1 VKGRSLHVGLDVA
14 SSHRWGRLA
23 PPLPS
28 PAGDAKAFARV
39 AAARGFAAATLVNEQ
54 ATHAAVRGAIADAAR
69 ELRDGDSFVL
79 TFSGHGLAATTR
91 TGFQQSWCLFDDA
104 LARFGANGLD
114 AALTRF
120 ASGVRILIVVN
131 CCFASPPRD
140 AVAGRRSAHRDLVR
154 IGSSTSFAFAS
165 SSRQHLSPFV
175 RRFIDVLDASD
186 YHGFQGFFRELTFQP
201 IAPMTPKL
209 EIAPHCSPNFLRAG
223 PFRL

>member
-1 VKGRSLHVGLDVA
+1 MQGRSLHIGLDFA
-14 SSHRWGRLA
+14 SSQRWGRLA

-28 PAGDAKAFARV
+28 PAGDAKAFAGV
-39 AAARGFAAATLVNEQ
+39 AAARKFAVTTLVNEQ
-54 ATHAAVRGAIADAAR
+54 ATLGAVRGAIADAAR

-104 LARFGANGLD
+104 WARFDRSGLD

-140 AVAGRRSAHRDLVR
+140 AIVRRRFVHRNLVR
-154 IGSSTSFAFAS
+154 IGSSTSFTIAS
-165 SSRQHLSPFV
+165 SSRQQLSPFV
-175 RRFIDVLDASD
+175 RRFIDVLAAND
-186 YHGFQGFFRELTFQP
+186 YHGFHGFFRELTFRP
-201 IAPMTPKL
+201 IAPMMPKI
-209 EIAPHCSPNFLRAG
+209 EIAPRCSKEFLRVG